1 MLEHVITPERID
13 AFLLE
18 TQRDESY
25 IDYILEWKNMRNV
38 AKVRLMEE

>member
-1 MLEHVITPERID
+1 MITPERID